1 MNYLQQAIDHALP
14 AGSEHFDLFSVPLH
28 VSFREMRDA
37 MLAGQFT
44 LAAPLHA
51 VCEAI
56 SHYSCDILLITGR
69 PGCLPGVQ
77 ALIRHLQ
84 PVPVNRIVWLDKYRV
99 HEWYPF
105 SQQGRIGNP
114 KSTAAVGAMLCSTA
128 LDLRLPRFNFKAA
141 DIGAYSTVRYL
152 GVLDNTINT
161 LRDENV
167 WYHDIDLD
175 KPGAK
180 LDARLHFRCAATLR
194 SASGSWPMPAGPRR
208 RSIP

>member
-1 MNYLQQAIDHALP
+1 M
-14 AGSEHFDLFSVPLH
+14 
-28 VSFREMRDA
+28 
-37 MLAGQFT
+37 
-44 LAAPLHA
+44 
-51 VCEAI
+51 
-56 SHYSCDILLITGR
+56 TGR
-69 PGCLPGVQ
+69 PACLPGVQ

-84 PVPVNRIVWLDKYRV
+84 PVPVNRMIWMDNYRV

-114 KSTAAVGAMLCSTA
+114 KSTAAVGAMLCSLA

-152 GVLDNTINT
+152 GVLDNTVNT
-161 LRDENV
+161 LRDENI

-180 LDARLHFRCAATLR
+180 LDARLHFPLRGNVTLGFRQLANSRWPATPLYTLSINSAELAKTIAGDGVLNVRLQLR
-194 SASGSWPMPAGPRR
+194 GGSKESGPEFFVLSDAGYRMAPPLPPMP
-208 RSIP
+208 